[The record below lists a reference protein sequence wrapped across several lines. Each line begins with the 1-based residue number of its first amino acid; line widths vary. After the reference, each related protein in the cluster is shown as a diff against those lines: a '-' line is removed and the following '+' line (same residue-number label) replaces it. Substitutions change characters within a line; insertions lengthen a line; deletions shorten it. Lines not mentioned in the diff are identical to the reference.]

1 MKIKDIKGIVSKL
14 PEKENID
21 YFGIKGQPTPE
32 PYAGQIIQYNMAID
46 RVLNTDIDIN
56 DIVELD
62 VEWLENHLLEWYRN
76 GASIEAQA
84 QAICEAKPFKEKER

>member
-14 PEKENID
+14 PK
-21 YFGIKGQPTPE
+21 KQHPE
-32 PYAGQIIQYNMAID
+32 MSDSVHHTFALEREYGYDMALD
-46 RVLNTDIDIN
+46 EVLNTDIDIN